1 MIEIEKKFLINQAAL
16 QKITKGADFL
26 SQQEL
31 VDIYYDTA
39 DFRLTTKDWWLRCRN
54 GKFELKKVVE
64 GIDKKIIADRYE
76 EITEEHEICQYL
88 GINFGKSLKNS
99 LEKNKINPFATIT
112 AERKKYR
119 KDDFTIDF
127 DITDFNYSICEV
139 ELMVQ
144 DDSQM
149 NQALEKIE
157 NFRKANNL
165 KDERVRGKLVE
176 YIYLNR
182 PEHYRALKMAG
193 VVRD

>member
-1 MIEIEKKFLINQAAL
+1 MIEIEKKFLINQATL
-16 QKITKGADFL
+16 KKITKGAKL
-26 SQQEL
+26 ISQQEL

-39 DFRLTTKDWWLRCRN
+39 DFKYTSKDWWLRCRN

-64 GIDKKIIADRYE
+64 GVNQKIIADRYE
-76 EITEEHEICQYL
+76 EITDEHEICKYL
-88 GINFGKSLKNS
+88 AINFEKSLPRTLKI
-99 LEKNKINPFATIT
+99 NKINPFATIT

-119 KDDFTIDF
+119 KDEFTIDF

-157 NFRKANNL
+157 NFRKENNL
-165 KDERVRGKLVE
+165 SDSHVRGKLVE
-176 YIYLNR
+176 YIYLNL
-182 PEHYRALKMAG
+182 PEHYRALQVAG